1 MGQLLSLENVTLA
14 VEKEDRKQPIVKHVS
29 FSIHEGEIVA
39 LVGESGSGKSVT
51 AQSIIGL
58 NQESIRTE
66 EGKISFQNSELTNL
80 QEAEW
85 NHIRGKDISFIF
97 QDPLSSLN
105 PTMKVG
111 KQITEVILQ
120 HEKKS
125 KKEAKAIAIQLLNDL
140 GIHEAEQRFEQYPYQ
155 LSGGMRQRICLAIAF
170 ACHPKLVIADEPT
183 TALDVTIQKQIME
196 LLKERKEKQHTSILL
211 ITHDL
216 ALVREVADRVVVMY
230 GGRVVEKGMIQEV
243 IESPKHPYTKSL
255 LQAIPNMDDSEKVL
269 RAIDGTTPSLEILNS
284 FGCPFVNRCPVA
296 MKECIHRFPE
306 KTVFSPEHSS
316 FCWKHIIEQRKGKA
330 KEKVSAS

>member
-14 VEKEDRKQPIVKHVS
+14 VEKESSKQAIVKHVS
-29 FSIHEGEIVA
+29 FSINEGEIVA

-58 NQESIRTE
+58 NQESIHIDD
-66 EGKISFQNSELTNL
+66 GSISFQSQGLTNL
-80 QEAEW
+80 QESEW
-85 NHIRGKDISFIF
+85 NQIRGKDISFIF

-111 KQITEVILQ
+111 RQITEVILQ

-125 KKEAKAIAIQLLNDL
+125 KKEEKEIAINLLNDL
-140 GIHEAEQRFEQYPYQ
+140 GIHEAEKRFEQYPHQ

-183 TALDVTIQKQIME
+183 TALDVTIQKQIMG
-196 LLKERKEKQHTSILL
+196 LLKERKEKQNTSILL

-230 GGRVVEKGMIQEV
+230 GGRVVEKGTIQEV
-243 IESPKHPYTKSL
+243 IGSPKHPYTKSL
-255 LQAIPNMDDSEKVL
+255 LQAIPNIDDAEKVL
-269 RAIDGTTPSLEILNS
+269 RAIEGTTPSIETLNS

-296 MKECIHRFPE
+296 IQECIHRFPE
-306 KTVFSPEHSS
+306 RTTYSVEHSAH
-316 FCWKHIIEQRKGKA
+316 CWQHVLEHNQAKS
-330 KEKVSAS
+330 KEKVNAS

>member
-14 VEKEDRKQPIVKHVS
+14 VEKENSTQAIVKHVS
-29 FSIHEGEIVA
+29 FSIDEGEIVA

-51 AQSIIGL
+51 AQSIVGL
-58 NQESIRTE
+58 NQESINID
-66 EGKISFQNSELTNL
+66 EGNISFQDGELTSL
-80 QEAEW
+80 QETEW
-85 NHIRGKDISFIF
+85 NQIRGKDISFIF

-111 KQITEVILQ
+111 RQITEVILQ

-125 KKEAKAIAIQLLNDL
+125 KKEAKAIAIELLGDL
-140 GIHEAEQRFEQYPYQ
+140 GIHEPEKRFEQYPHQ

-170 ACHPKLVIADEPT
+170 ACHPKIVIADEPT

-196 LLKERKEKQHTSILL
+196 LLKERKVKQHTSILL

-230 GGRVVEKGMIQEV
+230 GGRVVEKGTIQEV
-243 IESPKHPYTKSL
+243 IESPQHPYTKSL

-269 RAIDGTTPSLEILNS
+269 HAIEGTTPSIETLNS

-296 MKECIHRFPE
+296 MKECIHRFPQE
-306 KTVFSPEHSS
+306 TSYSPEHISH
-316 FCWKHIIEQRKGKA
+316 CWKHIAEKNKGKS
-330 KEKVSAS
+330 KEKVNAS

>member
-14 VEKEDRKQPIVKHVS
+14 VEKENSNQAIVKHVS
-29 FSIHEGEIVA
+29 FSISEGEIVA

-58 NQESIRTE
+58 NQESIHIDD
-66 EGKISFQNSELTNL
+66 GNIFFQAKELTNL
-80 QEAEW
+80 QESEW
-85 NHIRGKDISFIF
+85 NQIRGKDISFIF

-120 HEKKS
+120 HGNKS
-125 KKEAKAIAIQLLNDL
+125 KREAKGIAINLLTDL
-140 GIHEAEQRFEQYPYQ
+140 GIHEAEKRFEQYPHQ

-183 TALDVTIQKQIME
+183 TALDVTIQKQIMG
-196 LLKERKEKQHTSILL
+196 LLKERKEKQNTSILL

-216 ALVREVADRVVVMY
+216 ALVREVAGSSSCYVR
-230 GGRVVEKGMIQEV
+230 
-243 IESPKHPYTKSL
+243 
-255 LQAIPNMDDSEKVL
+255 
-269 RAIDGTTPSLEILNS
+269 GT
-284 FGCPFVNRCPVA
+284 CR
-296 MKECIHRFPE
+296 
-306 KTVFSPEHSS
+306 
-316 FCWKHIIEQRKGKA
+316 
-330 KEKVSAS
+330 